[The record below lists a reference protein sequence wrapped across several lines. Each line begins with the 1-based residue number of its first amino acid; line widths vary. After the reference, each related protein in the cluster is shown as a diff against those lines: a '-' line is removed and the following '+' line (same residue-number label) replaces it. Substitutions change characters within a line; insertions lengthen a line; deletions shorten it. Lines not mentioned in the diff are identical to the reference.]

1 VDRALNAEHLEAA
14 LGGGVR
20 GLPDARE
27 LATLLANA
35 EAALFRGAQEV
46 DDEVLALGWYLHS
59 VGSALPALE
68 LYGLERQRAAFQVAG
83 HIFDLALSDE
93 KVDEADRLRLTFA
106 AQVANI
112 RGQLDPNALAAYRWR
127 VTAERAVPRF
137 QDANTPLDVGTAVL
151 GFDTRWQFP
160 ALRHL
165 RTELSSAQESWGID
179 IRSTLF
185 GSCARVI
192 DGSWAL
198 LLFLVYGEPA
208 NLEAARDAFREGAIF
223 DHPATD
229 LDARWVAFH
238 LWQLCDFLGP
248 SSLWSVLPPDAPNSL
263 ARTFTMSRPPVLT
276 LWPPQVSLLSRDRQP
291 YALDPDVKR
300 MVLSVPTSAGKT
312 LLAQLVS
319 ADHVLRRGTG
329 VCFVAPTRSLCREIE
344 ASMRARLRMIVRSDD
359 VIFSDWMFV
368 IGQDPE
374 PTVEV
379 MTPERLAYLM
389 RADPDA
395 VLARFGLFVID
406 EAHSVGDVGR
416 GWTLEWVLATLHERT
431 RDTAHR
437 IIAMSA
443 ALGNQGVLRLWLD
456 PASAGVQFV
465 SEWRGPRR
473 VHAIYTTSRDDES
486 ASPIPRLRS
495 NSPERTRYDLKGVL
509 HLRPTATGRTQQM
522 ETTAPIGTLVI
533 RTATFTRDDALS
545 TPFYKTLAPL
555 ARILG
560 RAGPVLL
567 ISPTKV
573 EAARLAVEIA
583 NSIESQDGPQW
594 LAEVAAA
601 RLGAGHRLVGCLRRG
616 VAFHHASLPSDILL
630 GIETEV
636 VAGTL
641 KYVVATTTLTEGV
654 NLPVRTVVI
663 AAQGSHGP
671 EGYREFIIGARL
683 LNAIGRAGRAGKE
696 SEGWIVL
703 ARNAAFAQ
711 DDFARLSPT
720 EADIPIRSTLT
731 AAEALEQLA
740 LVEDAI
746 ARGADVALV
755 RAGQLIEDFLSFVW
769 YIASLADEGDP
780 PAFQDQVEASL
791 QSTLAWTQLDA
802 LTRGRYLEVARRA
815 VDAYAARPPRSRRR
829 WSRAG
834 TSIATARVIDGFGDA
849 VAQALMNDATAVETA
864 SDVIRLIAADGRLQQ
879 LLELPE
885 AKIEHPRNQR
895 GGAGTHA
902 VDVDHLALLLGWVAG
917 HDVQELANRHLNEI
931 TDEEFRLEELS
942 DLITSAFENFLPWAI
957 GLVVDWANESLHE
970 TEGYDGPMLPQAVS
984 AFVRCGVDNEDAV
997 RLIRAGLVSRPLASA
1012 VSAEYRQ
1019 HRDAPEQTLRAWLC
1033 TSEISDWRARYGA
1046 SPIDMR
1052 TLLEIARPAGTRLAA
1067 EIMSGNQ
1074 VTISVRPV
1082 GPPRVANGLEMRP
1095 AEDQPAPAPIGLW
1108 LGTELCALVLPE
1120 NLADVEI
1127 AVATGVPLDVSL
1139 DVVDDSQV
1147 ATLRL
1152 AALQT

>member
-1 VDRALNAEHLEAA
+1 VDRALNAEHLETA

-20 GLPDARE
+20 GLPSARE

-35 EAALFRGAQEV
+35 EAALFRGAQDV
-46 DDEVLALGWYLHS
+46 DDDVLATGWYLHS

-68 LYGLERQRAAFQVAG
+68 LYGVERQRAAFQVAG
-83 HIFDLALSDE
+83 HIFDLALSNE
-93 KVDEADRLRLTFA
+93 TVDEVDRLRMTFA

-127 VTAERAVPRF
+127 VAAERAVPRF
-137 QDANTPLDVGTAVL
+137 QDSKTPLDVGTAVL

-160 ALRHL
+160 ALQHL
-165 RTELSSAQESWGID
+165 RSDLTSAQESWRID
-179 IRSTLF
+179 LRSTLF

-198 LLFLVYGEPA
+198 LLYLVYGDPA
-208 NLEAARDAFREGAIF
+208 NLDAARVAFREGATF
-223 DHPATD
+223 DHPAAD

-248 SSLWSVLPPDAPNSL
+248 SSLWSILPPDAPRSL
-263 ARTFTMSRPPVLT
+263 ARAFTMSRPPVLT
-276 LWPPQVSLLSRDRQP
+276 LWPPQVNLLSRDRRP

-312 LLAQLVS
+312 LLAQLLS

-344 ASMRARLRMIVRSDD
+344 ATLRARMRMIVRAED

-368 IGQDPE
+368 AGQDPE

-389 RADPDA
+389 RLDPDA

-416 GWTLEWVLATLHERT
+416 GWTLEWVLSTLHERT

-437 IIAMSA
+437 IVAMSA
-443 ALGNQGVLRLWLD
+443 ALGNQGVLGLWLD
-456 PASAGVQFV
+456 PAGAGVQFV
-465 SEWRGPRR
+465 SDWRGPRR
-473 VHAIYTTSRDDES
+473 VHAIYTTSRDDNS
-486 ASPIPRLRS
+486 ATPVPRTRT

-509 HLRPTATGRTQQM
+509 HLRPTATGQTQRL
-522 ETTAPIGTLVI
+522 ETTAPIGTLVV
-533 RTATFTRDDALS
+533 RTANFTRDVGLS

-583 NSIESQDGPQW
+583 DSIAAQDGPQW

-616 VAFHHASLPSDILL
+616 VAFHHSSLPSDILL
-630 GIETEV
+630 GIEAEV

-663 AAQGSHGP
+663 AAQGSYGP

-703 ARNAAFAQ
+703 ARNAAFAAT
-711 DDFARLSPT
+711 DFARLAPT
-720 EADIPIRSTLT
+720 EADIPIRSTL
-731 AAEALEQLA
+731 AAEEALEQLA
-740 LVEDAI
+740 VLEAAI
-746 ARGADVALV
+746 ARGADVALA
-755 RAGQLIEDFLSFVW
+755 RAGQLVEDFLSFVW
-769 YIASLADEGDP
+769 YIASVADEGDN
-780 PAFQDQVEASL
+780 PAIQDQVEATL

-802 LTRGRYLEVARRA
+802 PSRGRYLGVALLA
-815 VDAYAARPPRSRRR
+815 LEAYAERPPRSRRR

-834 TSIATARVIDGFGDA
+834 TSIGTAIVLDGIGGA
-849 VAQALMNDATAVETA
+849 VAQSLMNDPTVADSAT
-864 SDVIRLIAADGRLQQ
+864 DVLSLIAGDGRLEQ
-879 LLELPE
+879 LLALPE
-885 AKIEHPRNQR
+885 ARIEHPRNQR
-895 GGAGTHA
+895 GGTGTH
-902 VDVDHLALLLGWVAG
+902 VIDLDHLGLLLGWVAG
-917 HDVQELANRHLNEI
+917 NDVQDLANRFLHEV

-942 DLITSAFENFLPWAI
+942 DFVTSAFENFLPWAL
-957 GLVVDWANESLHE
+957 GLIVDWANESLRE
-970 TEGYDGPMLPQAVS
+970 NGGYDGPQLPQSVS

-1019 HRDAPEQTLRAWLC
+1019 QREGPEQTLRAWLC
-1033 TSEISDWRARYGA
+1033 TSDISDWRARFGA
-1046 SPIDMR
+1046 SPLDLR
-1052 TLLEIARPAGTRLAA
+1052 TLLEIARPTGTRLAA
-1067 EIMSGNQ
+1067 EIMSGNP

-1082 GPPRVANGLEMRP
+1082 AQPRVANGLEMRP
-1095 AEDQPAPAPIGLW
+1095 AENEPAPAPIGLW
-1108 LGTELCALVLPE
+1108 LGSDLYASILPE
-1120 NLADVEI
+1120 NLADVEV
-1127 AVATGVPLDVSL
+1127 AVATGVPIDVSL

-1152 AALQT
+1152 ATLQT